1 MAEPGHEPEADLRSS
16 PPPWNATAVAPDA
29 FDALLTQLASVHRV
43 ELGRAS
49 EAAKRLSKEIE
60 ELSKEIRILKN
71 SVAAGSGGCGSS
83 GMETSKVPAD
93 SNKNNSPME
102 QQAEKQDAFS
112 KERGEQDKKIDE
124 MMLEID
130 INMELE
136 RQESKEKGHDGQTG
150 KVLADTSPMEQQA
163 GEQDAISNERVEQ
176 DKKVDEM
183 GLKIDI
189 NMQSE
194 RQEKGHDG
202 QIKVDELKD
211 LLGVSDGL
219 APEDHTVFAPRSDL
233 SFGFIGVMP
242 AGPGSHQRESPYLA
256 IPGVIVK
263 PPNVPLTRGNFSE
276 NLEVQTKMVSKET
289 SMSMLE
295 PVVDA
300 YKTVALSPRRRAS
313 EGCIAPNFSNL
324 AAWGSKSHSGR
335 RSSNLSVPM
344 GSEKSIGSVRSV
356 HSALSCSAY
365 LGRATS
371 RPDLP
376 SDGDAFDRQL
386 MGLHPVWKN
395 QAQIFGTQQ
404 LHWAQSTFK
413 TGTIINDQ
421 SSTRGGSRRLQRQQ
435 RARFR
440 WAGQHCEEQ
449 DHHLYAYLWG
459 RQAWEVLGLL
469 MISLDLVAVPL

>member
-16 PPPWNATAVAPDA
+16 NPPWNATAVAPDA

-49 EAAKRLSKEIE
+49 EEAKRLSKEIE
-60 ELSKEIRILKN
+60 ELSKENRALKN

-83 GMETSKVPAD
+83 GMETGKVPAD
-93 SNKNNSPME
+93 NNKNNSPME

-150 KVLADTSPMEQQA
+150 KVPADTSPMEQQA
-163 GEQDAISNERVEQ
+163 GEQDAISKERVEQ

-183 GLKIDI
+183 ELKIDI

-211 LLGVSDGL
+211 GLGVSDGL
-219 APEDHTVFAPRSDL
+219 ALEDHTVFAPRSDL

-263 PPNVPLTRGNFSE
+263 PPNLPLTRGDFSE
-276 NLEVQTKMVSKET
+276 NLEVQTKMASKDT
-289 SMSMLE
+289 SMSMLD
-295 PVVDA
+295 PMVDA

-313 EGCIAPNFSNL
+313 EGCIAPKVGLLELHSPAAVSNMR
-324 AAWGSKSHSGR
+324 AWGSHSHSGR
-335 RSSNLSVPM
+335 RSSNLSMRENSP
-344 GSEKSIGSVRSV
+344 KSNCSGRSV
-356 HSALSCSAY
+356 YSALACSAY
-365 LGRATS
+365 LGRAKS
-371 RPDLP
+371 RQDLA
-376 SDGDAFDRQL
+376 SDGDAFDGQL

-395 QAQIFGTQQ
+395 QAKIFGTQQ
-404 LHWAQSTFK
+404 LAWAQSTFK
-413 TGTIINDQ
+413 TGTGTIINDR
-421 SSTRGGSRRLQRQQ
+421 SS
-435 RARFR
+435 
-440 WAGQHCEEQ
+440 
-449 DHHLYAYLWG
+449 
-459 RQAWEVLGLL
+459 
-469 MISLDLVAVPL
+469 